1 MTASDLDVGGAGYT
15 PEFLVTTGKL
25 LSTLLHFDVQN
36 VTVLE
41 LHRRCGPSR
50 QDSLQ
55 ISAAFRG
62 GSRGG
67 RGGGRG
73 GRGGNRNFGRDKQ
86 RDCIMNEEI
95 TADEVRVIG
104 EDKEPLGIMS
114 RAEALRTAA
123 DQEVDLILVVPGATP
138 PVCRLIEYSKFNY
151 EKTKAEKD
159 AKKKQR
165 ENAVETKELK
175 MRPGT
180 DVHDYQ
186 VKVRAAQKFIDKG
199 FRVKL
204 TLQFRGREME
214 FKDIGREMFDRFVDD
229 LGGTDEVS
237 IEQAARM
244 QGRQMNMVLAKK
256 EAVQA

>member
-1 MTASDLDVGGAGYT
+1 MSTPAICRALRCTPAPGSASNPTKGYFSKNAINSSRLYRRRGQPGPT
-15 PEFLVTTGKL
+15 P
-25 LSTLLHFDVQN
+25 
-36 VTVLE
+36 
-41 LHRRCGPSR
+41 
-50 QDSLQ
+50 LQ

-73 GRGGNRNFGRDKQ
+73 GRGGNRNFGRDKK

-95 TADEVRVIG
+95 DASEVRVIG

-114 RAEALRTAA
+114 RSEALQMAEN
-123 DQEVDLILVVPGATP
+123 QEVDLILVVPGATP

-165 ENAVETKELK
+165 ENAIETKELK

-214 FKDIGREMFDRFVDD
+214 FKEIGREMFDRFVED
-229 LGGTDEVS
+229 LGGPGEVS
-237 IEQAARM
+237 IEQAAKM
-244 QGRQMNMVLAKK
+244 QGRQMNMILAKK
-256 EAVQA
+256 EVVQA

>member
-1 MTASDLDVGGAGYT
+1 MLRHCVVSMIRGQ
-15 PEFLVTTGKL
+15 PQVT
-25 LSTLLHFDVQN
+25 Q
-36 VTVLE
+36 
-41 LHRRCGPSR
+41 
-50 QDSLQ
+50 
-55 ISAAFRG
+55 AFRG
-62 GSRGG
+62 GGG

-73 GRGGNRNFGRDKQ
+73 GRGNRGPVREKKRDA
-86 RDCIMNEEI
+86 IMNDEI
-95 TADEVRVIG
+95 EADEIRVIG
-104 EDKEPLGIMS
+104 EDKEPLGVMS
-114 RAEALRTAA
+114 TDEALAMA
-123 DQEVDLILVVPGATP
+123 KDLEVDLILVVPGATP

-165 ENAVETKELK
+165 ESVIETKELK

-214 FKDIGREMFDRFVDD
+214 FKEIGREMFDRFVED
-229 LGGTDEVS
+229 LGGMDQVS
-237 IEQAARM
+237 IEQAAKM
-244 QGRQMNMVLAKK
+244 QGRQMNMVLSKK
-256 EAVQA
+256 QETVVS

>member
-1 MTASDLDVGGAGYT
+1 MSTPAICRALRCTPRQGAHVILRKDI
-15 PEFLVTTGKL
+15 LVKMPSIHRDYIDDGV
-25 LSTLLHFDVQN
+25 SQVQPPSKY
-36 VTVLE
+36 L
-41 LHRRCGPSR
+41 RRFGV
-50 QDSLQ
+50 
-55 ISAAFRG
+55 AA
-62 GSRGG
+62 
-67 RGGGRG
+67 
-73 GRGGNRNFGRDKQ
+73 
-86 RDCIMNEEI
+86 EEI
-95 TADEVRVIG
+95 DASEVRVIG

-114 RAEALRTAA
+114 RSEALQMAE

-165 ENAVETKELK
+165 ENAIETKELK

-214 FKDIGREMFDRFVDD
+214 FKDIGREMFDRFVED
-229 LGGTDEVS
+229 LGGPGEVS
-237 IEQAARM
+237 IEQAAKM
-244 QGRQMNMVLAKK
+244 QGRQMNMILAKK
-256 EAVQA
+256 EVVQA